1 MSGIKKLFG
10 GKKKSGN
17 DKGAKGSRESFRSST
32 GNIPGLSKSSSSL
45 NLAASVESLNGYN
58 LKEKDLSKYLKA
70 SWTGDLAKLKQIASK
85 KVNWNECD
93 KEKRSAL
100 HLACAKGFEEVVDF
114 LANHGVNVN
123 AKDSEGKTPLS
134 KACESDSTKCVEIL
148 LRNGAESN
156 VFDLNH
162 VSPIHV
168 AAALG
173 NVDIG
178 IQLAD
183 HDAKLDTKDQ
193 NQITPLHLCCGLG
206 NRDFVDFLISEYVG
220 LDCLDSQKRTPL
232 MMACIDGHMDIVEAL
247 LDSKAD
253 TSLLDKNGN
262 TAEELASINNNVS
275 ISHFISEKSKPKSDP
290 LSPIGSIHSPKS
302 PAELFSPVAKS
313 LNDMFSPSGSQTSQS
328 NVFGG
333 PAIDMGGPTFDK
345 SEESRSEPLGDNS
358 WGDSD
363 SDSLTEKKPKGP
375 SLSAL
380 MKQKETEAK
389 ESPIKTAENVKASKS
404 KELVHQP
411 KPLTKNKT
419 QQDLNSPTGSKNS
432 SPMANMEMQKQ
443 STSKLPWQDN
453 DFSDDSESEWGDE
466 GLEKQ
471 FAASV
476 TGKPQ
481 HKLISKTTP
490 ALTAKSK
497 ENIKKDKETLPH
509 VVPPPPPPDI
519 DFSQASSDFDS
530 SQPEETF
537 SDLPLS
543 GKLKKK
549 AKDLFLS
556 KQPKDDEN
564 APGEEDTNWD
574 STDDEFSEGNKSP
587 NTEKNLEST
596 QPATKASGQKNPAS
610 EVKNS
615 QPNKPLSM
623 TPDNDSDW
631 DSESALPSEAS
642 EEVIP
647 PQTPEPESEFEP
659 SSSDEAEESDIDLDK
674 LNSRKVEKAPSPIGR
689 QAGIFQTEVLTPR
702 GNAENQDVVSDD
714 SEDEIEKQMMGL
726 VSSQKKNVEN
736 EQNKAEP
743 RTSTKNV
750 KEQLGLDLGSSVSSV
765 SDPEGLDSNAPAKLD
780 DINNNNLATKQSTE
794 GASKISTGISDDVS
808 TETESEWEVEKR
820 KQRGANN
827 EKTDP
832 HDFKRDLTDE
842 LKDEMLEDD
851 KLEKEKDQQRI
862 DDYEAKRKA
871 HEDRLAAEIAE
882 ELRKEMLDEND
893 NVDDL
898 EFDSSSDFSF
908 SQGGEELMDLPDN
921 QNEAGLSNDDD
932 GEADL
937 LKQMESKENEYHQE
951 KEKKENQMK
960 RKEKDEGIKT
970 KLQDILERA
979 KSPQSPN
986 KVSELLNEKE
996 ADLFKRHEDADNRER
1011 EVAKRE
1017 EENAARVRELENKNK
1032 ELQRLEEERMK
1043 QIREEEERLN
1053 RLKLEQEVLKEKE
1066 QQLREAEIKKEQ
1078 LAKENEER
1086 QRVLQLE
1093 EEQRLR
1099 KLEEE
1104 ERLHKERLAKEEEER
1119 LKVILQKEK
1128 QAREEHERN
1137 EKLRKEELE
1146 KKEEEKRI
1154 AFEKEKKERLLALEK
1169 EEEARKNNL
1178 RKIEEE
1184 KKLQLQQE
1192 EEDRRLALQ
1201 KEEQEKMSAL
1211 EKEELLRRENLLK
1224 EEEDRRK
1231 ALQEEEHKRLRALSN
1246 EERERRKKIEDKE
1259 TELSQELLRKGEEL
1273 KRLQEQETKRN
1284 EILAQRE
1291 AELKSIEEATAN
1303 KRKMLE
1309 EQLLQDQELSRLRLE
1324 MEEQKRLEEIEILAK
1339 EKEREVDGRLSR
1351 MEQERKKKLEEE
1363 ESRINERL
1371 QEQSSLNASLSD
1383 IKEERDRWYE
1393 ELQAE
1398 KMKMKNE
1405 LENELMEEGRKRKRK
1420 LSDEERKFREELE
1433 KERQEKLIELSN
1445 ISAEEQQNL
1454 QVEFEKAQKE
1464 KEEKFEREFKQREKQ
1479 LLKKLEEDECSRLKQ
1494 FEDQVRLKEQ
1504 ETEERLKKFEENKRK
1519 ELDEQR
1525 REFLKK
1531 IEEETAKNQENYKE
1545 MEKKNRDTYQKKFHE
1560 LEKESR
1566 LKEQQLELQIA
1577 ELRQKQRELSTE
1589 EKNTKKRVLA
1599 AIPAEEVIVSAVQV
1613 ATEQATP
1620 GMGMFDDEEQENEDA
1635 RNGSNESK
1643 NDLAERLLHSQQQ
1656 REIAKKKIANI
1667 EGRNKKSVDDGI
1679 NYVNT
1684 PIPPIK
1690 QSPLRYMKGTSTP
1703 LGGSQILDGTV
1714 IDNLEEQ
1721 LFDAR
1726 RQIDMYRQKTIVQ
1739 ERLKKEME
1747 YDLEEM
1753 HRTIDIL
1760 NQSNNEKDRSHID
1773 VDLELRSVKYKLE
1786 QESESKN
1793 MAERLCK
1800 QLKDQLSRSE
1810 KKLTRETE
1818 SRQNVE
1824 LSNRKLEAELK
1835 TREQHIHKL
1844 QSDLNEVQLVLD
1856 TEKQSRCLQEKLYEE
1871 QLHQHELI
1879 LQEAQ
1884 RTSHDHAKAV
1894 SKLEALDEACRNT
1907 QSTSDVM
1914 KVELAK
1920 AKGELS
1926 RVLSQLSEHRSQ
1938 SDEEIKKL
1946 RNKLEE
1952 KTETLTAAEKNLF
1965 QVQLQ
1970 LQNEKSHK
1978 HANEERMTST
1988 LESETNMK
1996 NRLEEEI
2003 ASLKSQLTNS
2013 NREIDR
2019 IVESKVT
2026 TDKDLLLLK
2035 EKHASEIH
2043 QMQKDLNDAKEQL
2056 KTSEEKLSSTEAQV
2070 NMLTAQL
2077 QSTGLALAERKGEVV
2092 TAQNNVKET
2101 NSYVQQLEENFQ
2113 NEKLLS
2119 HKLETKLEGT
2129 NERVTMLQR
2138 ELDKVEK
2145 ELTFTKEQFALK
2157 DKSASEKQEAVNA
2170 YILNVKE
2177 DFNKEKTELLL
2188 KNEQQNLR
2196 LEKLRTELVAS
2207 EDKLKEKTDECKKLN
2222 ENLVTTRDDLNDAN
2236 TENNVLTKEREK
2248 VLSENMDLR
2257 KAVSGL
2263 HDEVKILEENKFEI
2277 EQHVHEMNSELAKS
2291 RHLTDETTKRLVY
2304 KSGEVENMR
2313 KATFDLQDNLKDLKN
2328 QNITA
2333 EADLREEK
2341 AKAEMLI
2348 QELRS
2353 ANEARENLEALLSDV
2368 KGNNIA
2374 LEEKLHSEALH
2385 RSHRQREAEEHK
2397 GLWESEVK
2405 SRSKLGLKVIEME
2418 KLINNLRSNIEEEK
2432 RKTRRALDLKKGSD
2446 SKIELYE
2453 QRSLQ
2458 HHREV
2463 SALRN
2468 KLKQYQRKVKGYET
2482 GESRIP
2488 ALHAEFDREREAIN
2502 SNVTKLRRQ
2511 LDQLSDRLS
2520 HEQEMR
2526 TNSEKLCRQQ
2536 MKELTDYKTQDKV
2549 HAYEVE
2555 KLEKK
2560 CRELGNEL
2568 EEQKKYFNKNYIPQE
2583 EIEEFKRALET
2594 KARLDLNKKLQEVN
2608 MHLEEQSLA
2617 REAFEKIR
2625 NEKETRARKSFEET
2639 VSDLKNELGMVRS
2652 TLHEGLA
2659 KRDTSQVEAKRYKEL
2674 FEQERTAKD
2683 YLSEKLNLTN
2693 DRLSHERNR
2702 TNYLFDETMN
2712 KSKVSKK
2719 LFDDELGEDRNR
2731 SLLSPRATSLLSD
2744 SHHQKLWSTPA
2755 ALSPHKT
2762 AERDYLSLKR
2772 RNVLS

>member
-17 DKGAKGSRESFRSST
+17 DRGAKGSRESFRSST
-32 GNIPGLSKSSSSL
+32 GSLPGLSKSSSSL

-114 LANHGVNVN
+114 LASHGVNVN

-134 KACESDSTKCVEIL
+134 KACESNSTKCVEIL

-156 VFDLNH
+156 VFDVNH

-206 NRDFVDFLISEYVG
+206 NKDFVDFLISEYVG

-247 LDSKAD
+247 LDGKAD

-275 ISHFISEKSKPKSDP
+275 ISRFISEKSKPKSDP

-389 ESPIKTAENVKASKS
+389 KSPIKTAENVKASKS
-404 KELVHQP
+404 KELVDQP
-411 KPLTKNKT
+411 KPSTENKT
-419 QQDLNSPTGSKNS
+419 QQKSPKVTQNLNSPTGSENS
-432 SPMANMEMQKQ
+432 SPIANMKIQQQ

-453 DFSDDSESEWGDE
+453 DFSDESESEWGDE

-471 FAASV
+471 FAAGV
-476 TGKPQ
+476 MGKPQ
-481 HKLISKTTP
+481 HEQLSKTTP
-490 ALTAKSK
+490 ASTAKSK

-543 GKLKKK
+543 GVNGANKIDEKLKKK

-564 APGEEDTNWD
+564 APDEEDTNWD
-574 STDDEFSEGNKSP
+574 STDDEFSEGNNSP
-587 NTEKNLEST
+587 NVEKNLKST
-596 QPATKASGQKNPAS
+596 QPDTKTSAQKNPAS
-610 EVKNS
+610 EAKKS
-615 QPNKPLSM
+615 LPNKPLSM

-659 SSSDEAEESDIDLDK
+659 SSSEEAEESDIDLEK
-674 LNSRKVEKAPSPIGR
+674 LNSKKVENAPSPIGR
-689 QAGIFQTEVLTPR
+689 QVGIFQTEVLTPR

-736 EQNKAEP
+736 EQNEIAP

-780 DINNNNLATKQSTE
+780 DINNNNLATKQLTE

-820 KQRGANN
+820 KQREANN
-827 EKTDP
+827 GMSDP
-832 HDFKRDLTDE
+832 YEVKKEITDE
-842 LKDEMLEDD
+842 LQDEMLEDD

-908 SQGGEELMDLPDN
+908 SQGGGELMDLPDN
-921 QNEAGLSNDDD
+921 QNEASLSNDDD
-932 GEADL
+932 GEAEL

-996 ADLFKRHEDADNRER
+996 ADLFKRHEDADNREK

-1032 ELQRLEEERMK
+1032 EFQRLEEERMK

-1053 RLKLEQEVLKEKE
+1053 RLKLEQELLKEKE

-1078 LAKENEER
+1078 LAKETEER
-1086 QRVLQLE
+1086 QRALQLE

-1137 EKLRKEELE
+1137 ERLRKEELE

-1154 AFEKEKKERLLALEK
+1154 TFEKEKEERLLALEK
-1169 EEEARKNNL
+1169 EEEARKTKL

-1259 TELSQELLRKGEEL
+1259 TELSQELLRKKEEL
-1273 KRLQEQETKRN
+1273 KRLQEQETKRI

-1291 AELKSIEEATAN
+1291 AELKSIEQATEN

-1309 EQLLQDQELSRLRLE
+1309 EQLLKDQELSRLKLE

-1339 EKEREVDGRLSR
+1339 EKEREVEGRLSR

-1363 ESRINERL
+1363 ESRITERL
-1371 QEQSSLNASLSD
+1371 QEQSSLNASLND
-1383 IKEERDRWYE
+1383 IKVERDRWYE

-1398 KMKMKNE
+1398 KLKMKNE

-1445 ISAEEQQNL
+1445 KSAEEQQNL

-1464 KEEKFEREFKQREKQ
+1464 KEEKFEREFKEREKE
-1479 LLKKLEEDECSRLKQ
+1479 LLKKLEEDECSRLKL
-1494 FEDQVRLKEQ
+1494 FEDQVRLKEH
-1504 ETEERLKKFEENKRK
+1504 ENEERLKKFEENKRK
-1519 ELDEQR
+1519 ELEEQR

-1531 IEEETAKNQENYKE
+1531 IEEETAKNQKNYKE

-1560 LEKESR
+1560 LERESR

-1577 ELRQKQRELSTE
+1577 ELRQKQRELSTK
-1589 EKNTKKRVLA
+1589 EKNTKKKVLT
-1599 AIPAEEVIVSAVQV
+1599 AIPAEEVIVAAVQV
-1613 ATEQATP
+1613 EIEQATP
-1620 GMGMFDDEEQENEDA
+1620 GMDMFDDREQENEEDNL
-1635 RNGSNESK
+1635 RNGNNESK

-1667 EGRNKKSVDDGI
+1667 EGRNKKSVDDGN
-1679 NYVNT
+1679 NYANT
-1684 PIPPIK
+1684 PISPIK

-1703 LGGSQILDGTV
+1703 LGGSQMLDGTF

-1760 NQSNNEKDRSHID
+1760 NQSNNEKDRSHVD

-1800 QLKDQLSRSE
+1800 QLKDQLARSE

-1818 SRQNVE
+1818 SRQNFE

-1835 TREQHIHKL
+1835 AREQHILKL

-1856 TEKQSRCLQEKLYEE
+1856 TEKQSRCLQQKLYEE

-1894 SKLEALDEACRNT
+1894 SKLEALDETCRNT
-1907 QSTSDVM
+1907 QTTSDAM
-1914 KVELAK
+1914 KIELAK

-1926 RVLSQLSEHRSQ
+1926 RVLSQLSDHRSQ

-1952 KTETLTAAEKNLF
+1952 KTEALTAAEKNLF
-1965 QVQLQ
+1965 QLQLQ

-1988 LESETNMK
+1988 LESETNLK
-1996 NRLEEEI
+1996 KRLEEEI
-2003 ASLKSQLTNS
+2003 ASLKSQLSNS

-2019 IVESKVT
+2019 IVESKAT
-2026 TDKDLLLLK
+2026 TDKDMLLLK
-2035 EKHASEIH
+2035 EKHASEVH
-2043 QMQKDLNDAKEQL
+2043 QLQKDLNDAKEQL

-2070 NMLTAQL
+2070 SMLTAQL

-2101 NSYVQQLEENFQ
+2101 NSYVQQLEENFR

-2177 DFNKEKTELLL
+2177 DFNK
-2188 KNEQQNLR
+2188 
-2196 LEKLRTELVAS
+2196 
-2207 EDKLKEKTDECKKLN
+2207 
-2222 ENLVTTRDDLNDAN
+2222 NLVITRDDLNDAN
-2236 TENNVLTKEREK
+2236 TEKNVLTKEREK

-2263 HDEVKILEENKFEI
+2263 HNEVKILEENKFEI
-2277 EQHVHEMNSELAKS
+2277 EQHVHEMNSELEKS

-2418 KLINNLRSNIEEEK
+2418 KLINNLRSDIEEEK

-2458 HHREV
+2458 HHKEV

-2625 NEKETRARKSFEET
+2625 NEKESRARKSFEET
-2639 VSDLKNELGMVRS
+2639 VSDLKNELSMVRS

-2659 KRDTSQVEAKRYKEL
+2659 KRDTSEVEAKRYREL

-2693 DRLSHERNR
+2693 DRLSHERSR
-2702 TNYLFDETMN
+2702 TNYLFDETIN

-2719 LFDDELGEDRNR
+2719 LFDDELGDDRNR

-2744 SHHQKLWSTPA
+2744 LHHQKLWSTPA